1 MNYFDLV
8 QQFPSKERRVQDII
22 RYLSTRVDDNSN
34 YSLLLGAGCSITSGI
49 RSATELIRLWRR
61 EILVN
66 TEQGQQCLRMAESDQ
81 KAFLQSSQGDWYDP
95 SREYSS
101 LFERRYD
108 LQRQRRMFVEK
119 EVSGAFP
126 SIGYAYLTS
135 LVESGVFRTIFTTNF
150 DDLLNEAFYLYS
162 NERPIVCAQDSSISS
177 VTVTSKRPKIIKLHG
192 DYLFDDLKST
202 MRETE
207 SLQTN
212 MRAKFME
219 FAKEAGLVVVG
230 YSGNDRS
237 IMDILTSLLKNEE
250 FLKGGVYWCLREDSE
265 VTEELRRLF
274 WRDRIYFVKITGF
287 DEFLGDVFSSQNN
300 GDVLPPALL
309 AVARPSKVVDKLLAS
324 PHGVPETTEP
334 LRRAKRRLA
343 SLTTRSAIAN
353 LMVHADQSERPALRG
368 QRQDFTDEEL
378 LVLTEVR
385 SLVDDQKYEPA
396 HQKIVTA
403 LRQEC
408 RPLYRRRL
416 LEEQIKVHRL
426 KGDHNS
432 ALLALDQLISL
443 NPLRGSSYLLK
454 ASIEL
459 NEKERLR
466 SIQRALE
473 LDQYLAQGHL
483 DLARWHMRASTRAK
497 YGELANTCKH
507 SAIESLQRCLDLN
520 PSRSN
525 SAWTDLCSVLG
536 HTLRHDK
543 QEKRRRQ
550 DEILATLAKQG
561 PETLHYLE
569 LKLTLA
575 AERHD
580 QTAIQQVIEVAR
592 RLETSRGLDAA
603 PWIANLLFDALNS
616 SGEKD
621 AIAELVVRCE
631 SLGLLKQDPDLAYSA
646 AVAIRKTLG
655 DEVLAKRLLSEAL
668 REWDFDVDVFR
679 TLLEQHIDL
688 DEATEARRLYDSWA
702 HQLAERPRLDLLM
715 DIYEAEG
722 KFEDA
727 IAVLDKLEQLSGE
740 RPSFDISYL
749 YLRAKKYREAEQA
762 ARLSLERCN
771 FTPEATSETVNYEL
785 ARKRNG
791 KKVDPVRLENLLK
804 FSDEPD
810 LRAAVCALQDRRED
824 MVKGLR
830 EAFKQDKRFRY
841 TFLRW
846 PVFADYLTDPDV
858 RVAVGLA

>member
-1 MNYFDLV
+1 MNYHDLV
-8 QQFPSKERRVQDII
+8 EQFPSKERRIQDII

-49 RSATELIRLWRR
+49 RSATELVQVWRKEVLATTEEGRRLLDRPDG
-61 EILVN
+61 E
-66 TEQGQQCLRMAESDQ
+66 Q
-81 KAFLQSSQGDWYDP
+81 KAFLQSNQGDWYDP
-95 SREYSS
+95 TREYSS

-135 LVESGVFRTIFTTNF
+135 LVEAGIFRTIFTTNF

-219 FAKEAGLVVVG
+219 FAKDAGLVVVG
-230 YSGNDRS
+230 YAGNDRS

-274 WRDRIYFVKITGF
+274 WRDRIYFVNIAGF
-287 DEFLGDVFSSQNN
+287 DELLGDVFSALHN

-309 AVARPSKVVDKLLAS
+309 AVARPSKVVDKLLES
-324 PHGVPETTEP
+324 PHGVPESTDS
-334 LRRAKRRLA
+334 LRRAKRRLS

-353 LMVHADQSERPALRG
+353 LMVHADQNDRPALRG

-396 HQKIVTA
+396 HQKITTA
-403 LRQEC
+403 LRFDC

-426 KGDHNS
+426 KGDHHS
-432 ALLALDQLISL
+432 ALLSLDQLISL
-443 NPLRGSSYLLK
+443 NPLRASSFLLK

-459 NEKERLR
+459 NERERLC
-466 SIQRALE
+466 SIKRALE
-473 LDQYLAQGHL
+473 LDEYLAQGHL
-483 DLARWHMRASTRAK
+483 DLARWHMRAASRAK
-497 YGELANTCKH
+497 YGEPANGH
-507 SAIESLQRCLDLN
+507 RNLAIECLRRCLDLN

-525 SAWTDLCSVLG
+525 PAWTDLCNVQG
-536 HTLRHDK
+536 HALRHDK
-543 QEKRRRQ
+543 KARRLGEE
-550 DEILATLAKQG
+550 DILTALAKQG

-569 LKLTLA
+569 MKLRLA
-575 AERHD
+575 AERDD
-580 QTAIQQVIEVAR
+580 QALIQQVIEVAR
-592 RLETSRGLDAA
+592 KLEKTRGLDTS
-603 PWIANLLFDALNS
+603 PWIANLLFDAMNAS
-616 SGEKD
+616 RDSDG
-621 AIAELVVRCE
+621 IIELVSRCD
-631 SLGLLKQDPDLAYSA
+631 SLGLLKQDPDLSYSA
-646 AVAIRKTLG
+646 ALAVRKTVG
-655 DEVLAKRLLSEAL
+655 DEKLAKRLLTDAL

-688 DEATEARRLYDSWA
+688 GEAVEARRLYECWA
-702 HQLAERPRLDLLM
+702 HQLAERPRLDLHKELL
-715 DIYEAEG
+715 EAEG
-722 KFEDA
+722 RFDEA
-727 IAVLDKLEQLSGE
+727 IAALDKVEQLSGE
-740 RPSFDISYL
+740 RPAFDVSYL
-749 YLRAKKYREAEQA
+749 FLRANKNREAEQA
-762 ARLSLERCN
+762 ARLELEKCN
-771 FTPEATSETVNYEL
+771 FTPEATTETVNYEL
-785 ARKRNG
+785 ARKRIG
-791 KKVDPVRLENLLK
+791 KKADATRLEGLLQ
-804 FSDEPD
+804 FSDEPE
-810 LRAAVCALQDRRED
+810 LRAAVAALLERRAE
-824 MVKGLR
+824 MLRSLR
-830 EAFKQDKRFRY
+830 EACKRDKRFRY

-846 PVFADYLTDPDV
+846 PVFEEYVTDTEM
-858 RVAVGLA
+858 RMAVGLS